1 MFAGV
6 VNYLA
11 AKKGLFL
18 PSQWHNFFGMV
29 VSSSQYGSLSDV
41 YGMACDDES
50 DGKIADD

>member
-6 VNYLA
+6 VNYPA
-11 AKKGLFL
+11 AKKGGFL
-18 PSQWHNFFGMV
+18 PSQWHNFFRTD
-29 VSSSQYGSLSDV
+29 VSRSQHGSLSDV